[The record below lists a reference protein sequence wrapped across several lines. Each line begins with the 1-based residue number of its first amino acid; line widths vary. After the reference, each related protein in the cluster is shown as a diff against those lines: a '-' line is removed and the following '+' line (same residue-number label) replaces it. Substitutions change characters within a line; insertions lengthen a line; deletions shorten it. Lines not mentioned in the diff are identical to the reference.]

1 MAAEFVEGRV
11 LTERSASE
19 SSRGRTQSRSNTMLR
34 LARVREAA
42 SKNRKQSFT
51 ALLHHVTPELLESS
65 FYGLKRQAVSGVDGI
80 TWQKYSEN
88 LEDKIVDLHNRIQCG
103 SYRPKPARQV
113 HIPKSDGSRRALSI
127 QCVEDKIAQQAIV
140 TVLNQIYETDFQG
153 FSYGFRPKR
162 SQHDALDALT
172 CGIVKRKVNWVLDLD
187 IRKFFDTVEHEWLN
201 RMLKHRIQDKR
212 LLKLITRWIKVGIV
226 DGDGKRCAASI
237 GVPQGA
243 VISPLLSNIYL
254 HYVFDLWSEQWR
266 KKKASGDVIIIR
278 YADDAVLGF
287 QSKLDAQEYRIDLEH
302 RLSQFGLSLHC
313 DKTRLIQF
321 GRFAREKCA
330 RRGSKPETF
339 DFLGFT
345 HFCSTKR
352 NGEFQ
357 VGRKTSKKRLVK
369 QIAAVQSSLRQRL
382 HHPPLTT
389 LRWLES
395 VLRGHMNYYGVPGN
409 ISSVS
414 VFRTEIIRRWFKM
427 LRRRSQRKAIVWSWF
442 SGWINRQLPHAKV
455 VHPYPGERF
464 HAKYSQ

>member
-1 MAAEFVEGRV
+1 MSGMAAEFVEGRV

-201 RMLKHRIQDKR
+201 RMLKHRIQDRR

-226 DGDGKRCAASI
+226 DGDGKRCTASI
-237 GVPQGA
+237 CVPQGA
-243 VISPLLSNIYL
+243 VISPLLSDIYL
-254 HYVFDLWSEQWR
+254 HYVFDLWSQ
-266 KKKASGDVIIIR
+266 
-278 YADDAVLGF
+278 
-287 QSKLDAQEYRIDLEH
+287 
-302 RLSQFGLSLHC
+302 
-313 DKTRLIQF
+313 
-321 GRFAREKCA
+321 
-330 RRGSKPETF
+330 
-339 DFLGFT
+339 
-345 HFCSTKR
+345 
-352 NGEFQ
+352 
-357 VGRKTSKKRLVK
+357 
-369 QIAAVQSSLRQRL
+369 
-382 HHPPLTT
+382 
-389 LRWLES
+389 
-395 VLRGHMNYYGVPGN
+395 
-409 ISSVS
+409 
-414 VFRTEIIRRWFKM
+414 
-427 LRRRSQRKAIVWSWF
+427 
-442 SGWINRQLPHAKV
+442 
-455 VHPYPGERF
+455 
-464 HAKYSQ
+464 